1 VTSNPIYN
9 KLQKT
14 ATLEMTDHMLFNVEG
29 LMLSIFWF
37 GVFIVLYTYLGYGVV
52 IWFHSKFRTNK
63 SVQNHEDLPEVTL
76 LVAAYNEQDFI
87 RQKIQDTLAL
97 DYPEDKLQLFFV
109 TDGSSDATPDI
120 VREFPRISLFHE
132 PQRKGKI
139 HAVNRVMRFIKT
151 PIVIF
156 CDANTFLNKE
166 AIKNIVRHYADP
178 RVGGV
183 AGEKRIFKKV
193 EDNASGAGE
202 GVYWKYESF
211 LKKKDSEVYSVV
223 GAAGEL
229 FSLRTSLYEEPSE
242 NMIIEDFYLSLS
254 VAARGYRFIYEPEA
268 VATETASAS
277 VGEEW
282 KRKVRI
288 CAGGFQAMAKLSH
301 LLNPFR
307 YGILTFQYVSHR
319 VLRWTLAPLF
329 LPLIFLTC
337 LYLAIMG
344 SYFYTVVFVAQLGF
358 YGLALIGY
366 LFREKNVSLKGF
378 FVPYYFCVMNFSVY
392 AGFVRHLRGKQSV
405 VWDKARRAAIT
416 A

>member
-1 VTSNPIYN
+1 MTND
-9 KLQKT
+9 
-14 ATLEMTDHMLFNVEG
+14 TLLNTGGVIQ
-29 LMLSIFWF
+29 SIFWL
-37 GVFIVLYTYLGYGVV
+37 GVFIVFYTYIGYGIV
-52 IWFHSKFRTNK
+52 IWLLSKIRKNK
-63 SVQNHEDLPEVTL
+63 TIQDLNNLPDVTL
-76 LVAAYNEQDFI
+76 LVAAYNEEDFI
-87 RQKIQDTLAL
+87 RLKIQDTLAL
-97 DYPEDKLQLFFV
+97 DYPEEKLQLFFV
-109 TDGSSDATPDI
+109 TDGSSDETPNIIKD
-120 VREFPRISLFHE
+120 FPRLTHFHE
-132 PQRKGKI
+132 SQRRGKI
-139 HAVNRVMRFIKT
+139 HAVNRVMRFVKT

-156 CDANTFLNKE
+156 CDANTFLNRD

-183 AGEKRIFKKV
+183 AGEKRIFKKR
-193 EDNASGAGE
+193 EDNASGSGE

-211 LKKKDSEVYSVV
+211 LKRKDSEVYSVV

-254 VAARGYRFIYEPEA
+254 VASRGYRFIYEPEA
-268 VATETASAS
+268 IATETASAS
-277 VGEEW
+277 VSEEW

-329 LPLIFLTC
+329 LPLIFLAS
-337 LYLAIMG
+337 LYLAITG
-344 SYFYTVVFVAQLGF
+344 SGFYLLVLAAQVAFYTMA
-358 YGLALIGY
+358 LAGY
-366 LFREKNVSLKGF
+366 LFRERNVSIKGF

-416 A
+416 T